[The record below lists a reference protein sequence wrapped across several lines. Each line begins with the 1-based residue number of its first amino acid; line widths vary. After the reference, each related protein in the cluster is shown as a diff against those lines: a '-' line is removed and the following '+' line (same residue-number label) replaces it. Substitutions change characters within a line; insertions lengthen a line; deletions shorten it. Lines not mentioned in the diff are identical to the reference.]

1 LAWTALHPANLQAKC
16 KPGDALPPG
25 DSVIELDFEGE
36 SRSFTLHLPPEYD
49 GRTPLPVVFDL
60 HGSGGTSAG
69 QVAASGF
76 KRVADMYNFILVA
89 PQGYMNFWNGDIA
102 FGTAFEQKINDIG
115 FLKAVVEH
123 VAGIANI
130 NRGKVYS
137 TGLSNGA
144 AMSNTL
150 GCQAAD
156 TFAGI
161 APVADPLDIGLPTC
175 KPAQPISVIG
185 FHGYD
190 DAPVPY
196 EGGRGSGPMLPTPF
210 PSIPDT
216 LKAWAMLMNCSG
228 EPEVLT
234 IQGMS
239 KCEIY
244 RECGGDAQVGYCSLS
259 GGHNLYSQTDMD
271 IADYAWKFL
280 DQFSMPLPD
289 ADGDRINDVDDNCV
303 DVANPDQADADG
315 DCIGD
320 ACECETAA
328 DCDNGMFCDGSEQ
341 CNAGSCGRGS
351 AACQPTESCDEG
363 ARKCIGVPSASAGAG
378 ASGSAAEPANA
389 DRGQSATA
397 GAAGTQQTASAPIAG
412 STALPRSTTA
422 SVTQAGA
429 SAPAGASGSDSS
441 AVQRE
446 PADTKSGCS
455 CHAVGAT
462 RRAPALPSGLS
473 LLAIG
478 LLLAGRKRWR

>member
-1 LAWTALHPANLQAKC
+1 
-16 KPGDALPPG
+16 
-25 DSVIELDFEGE
+25 
-36 SRSFTLHLPPEYD
+36 
-49 GRTPLPVVFDL
+49 
-60 HGSGGTSAG
+60 
-69 QVAASGF
+69 
-76 KRVADMYNFILVA
+76 M
-89 PQGYMNFWNGDIA
+89 
-102 FGTAFEQKINDIG
+102 
-115 FLKAVVEH
+115 
-123 VAGIANI
+123 ANI

-161 APVADPLDIGLPTC
+161 APVADPLDIGLATC
-175 KPAQPISVIG
+175 KPVQPISVIG

-228 EPEVLT
+228 EPEVVT

-239 KCEIY
+239 KCDIY

-259 GGHNLYSQTDMD
+259 GGHNLYSQTVLD

-303 DVANPDQADADG
+303 EVANPDQADADG

-328 DCDNGMFCDGSEQ
+328 DCDNSMFCDGSEL

-351 AACQPTESCDEG
+351 AACEPTESCDEG
-363 ARKCIGVPSASAGAG
+363 ARMCIGVSSGSAGAG
-378 ASGSAAEPANA
+378 ASGSAAEPVTAA
-389 DRGQSATA
+389 RGESATT
-397 GAAGTQQTASAPIAG
+397 GAAGMQQTSSAPVAG
-412 STALPRSTTA
+412 NTAPPRSSTAFA
-422 SVTQAGA
+422 TQAGA
-429 SAPAGASGSDSS
+429 SATVGASGTDS
-441 AVQRE
+441 
-446 PADTKSGCS
+446 PAAPRDPAHTTSGCS
-455 CHAVGAT
+455 CHAIGT
-462 RRAPALPSGLS
+462 TGRAPTLPSELS

-478 LLLAGRKRWR
+478 LLLAGRSRWRSTSKCRTR